1 MAAFYKA
8 QVVLLLTDILLLP
21 FCCCS
26 FLLLLLLLLIKQQLL
41 KYRHSSGRLCD
52 LPATVDCCTAY
63 LQAAI
68 LPPQLHE

>member
-1 MAAFYKA
+1 
-8 QVVLLLTDILLLP
+8 VLLLTDTLLLP

-26 FLLLLLLLLIKQQLL
+26 FLLPLLLLLLLLLIKQQLL

-52 LPATVDCCTAY
+52 LPAKVDGCTAY

-68 LPPQLHE
+68 LPPQLDE